1 MDGHVDNM
9 VDKQTIKEP
18 AVETENQIFKIQTET
33 GEIKE
38 AELITV
44 VFIDGKKY
52 AIYIVENDQGTIDIL
67 ASYVRKDDEG
77 YDSLVD
83 IDNEDDK
90 KKVAEFISDLLS

>member
-77 YDSLVD
+77 YAILVD

>member
-38 AELITV
+38 A
-44 VFIDGKKY
+44 GGS
-52 AIYIVENDQGTIDIL
+52 A
-67 ASYVRKDDEG
+67 
-77 YDSLVD
+77 
-83 IDNEDDK
+83 
-90 KKVAEFISDLLS
+90 

>member
-77 YDSLVD
+77 YDILVD